1 MRYWFKFEQV
11 ATRKINVWK
20 ELIYGRKLS
29 WQLPWEVISRKG
41 LYQEDL
47 IIIARLG

>member
-20 ELIYGRKLS
+20 ELIYGRKFS

-41 LYQEDL
+41 LYREDL